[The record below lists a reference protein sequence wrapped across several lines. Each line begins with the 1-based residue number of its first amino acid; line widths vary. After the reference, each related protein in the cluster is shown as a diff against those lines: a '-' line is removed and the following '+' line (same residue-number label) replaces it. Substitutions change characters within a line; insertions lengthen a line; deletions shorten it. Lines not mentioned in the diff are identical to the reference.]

1 MCDSNIGVAKRLDLV
16 SISEDIAEFVKRLDN
31 EIDVEISVDEIK
43 KIEKKL
49 HKVIQE

>member
-16 SISEDIAEFVKRLDN
+16 SISEDIAEFVKKLDK
-31 EIDVEISVDEIK
+31 EAEVKISVDEIK

-49 HKVIQE
+49 QKIIE